1 MHKRYG
7 ILSAATL
14 MFASMLHADNG
25 SATNTSSTMY
35 NGGGTVGFAYSTL
48 VPGWGGLVQIG
59 YTNHCM
65 TFDVGGSATNNKV
78 NDANTTQGTVLGHL
92 GFRVHSMDNLFFS
105 IGGMGLGTFYK
116 GSKNQWSAGMFTG
129 LDYQLN
135 DKFMVQGK
143 VYPYNYDHRVGRTKN
158 NFFANTTISFLYV
171 F

>member
-7 ILSAATL
+7 ILSAVTL
-14 MFASMLHADNG
+14 MVASMLHADDAMTPVN
-25 SATNTSSTMY
+25 NY

-48 VPGWGGLVQIG
+48 VPGWGGLVQVG
-59 YTNHCM
+59 YTNESM
-65 TFDVGGSATNNKV
+65 TFDIGGSATNNKADSL
-78 NDANTTQGTVLGHL
+78 NNTTGTVLGHL
-92 GFRVHSMDNLFFS
+92 GFRMRSYENLFFT

-116 GSKNQWSAGMFTG
+116 GSKNNQWSAGAFTG

-135 DKFMVQGK
+135 KNFMVQGK
-143 VYPYNYDHRVGRTKN
+143 VYPYNYDHRFGKTKN

>member
-7 ILSAATL
+7 ILTAATL
-14 MFASMLHADNG
+14 MFASMLHADY
-25 SATNTSSTMY
+25 TNTTTPVNSY

-48 VPGWGGLVQIG
+48 VPGWGGLVQVG
-59 YTNHCM
+59 YTNECM
-65 TFDVGGSATNNKV
+65 TFDIGGSAKNNKADSL
-78 NDANTTQGTVLGHL
+78 NKTTGTVLGHL
-92 GFRVHSMDNLFFS
+92 GFRVQSLENLYFT

-116 GSKNQWSAGMFTG
+116 GSKDNQWSAGLFTG

-135 DKFMVQGK
+135 QKFMVQGK
-143 VYPYNYDHRVGRTKN
+143 VYPYNYDHRFERTKN